1 MFQHKHVY
9 VYQFEMKNHSTWHG
23 THVTTMEY
31 TLCTNDSGPNSKSN
45 RKLLGICLK
54 ALNSYMKRN
63 DTSSSNR
70 KYKLAE

>member
-45 RKLLGICLK
+45 RKLLEE
-54 ALNSYMKRN
+54 ALRIVYGHMPKSVKFLHE
-63 DTSSSNR
+63 
-70 KYKLAE
+70 KK